1 MSSTKLPSTAQTT
14 NSSALEQ
21 VRARL
26 AAEPAWPGA
35 VEYQEALQHPQ
46 AVFAH
51 PELKHATVAT
61 NKLGLPR
68 VAAGAFAVVYE
79 LETATTT
86 HAVRCFLRPVTDQ
99 QARYAAISAHLEEIE
114 LPALVGFEYQPEGI
128 LSGGAWRPLVCMDWV
143 RGKTLDSFLDERR
156 APETLQKLARRWRGV
171 VNGLRGSRIAHGD
184 LQQGNVLVTEGD
196 ELVLVDY
203 DAMFV
208 PALRGRQA
216 PELGHPNF
224 QHPGRTA
231 AHYDEKLDTFSA
243 LVIYLSLRALAAD
256 SSLWER
262 FNTGTNLLF
271 SRDDFLAP
279 THSAVFAALDTSP
292 DPGVRQ
298 LSVQL
303 AHFCAAPIESLPEF
317 EETLAALPPLPD
329 LDAAPETDTAA
340 QALTAL
346 EENAFWGRV
355 AQKQGAPQELPPE
368 EVVEEALATETPLQ
382 ASNAVADRISQ
393 QIVGAVLV
401 IAFLLIS
408 LQSCTPQPRAP
419 GVPPYYVNDS
429 TTSRTAPWTREGA
442 SAIQQPGS
450 FTGLR

>member
-1 MSSTKLPSTAQTT
+1 MSSTKLPNTSD
-14 NSSALEQ
+14 SS
-21 VRARL
+21 
-26 AAEPAWPGA
+26 AWPGA

-86 HAVRCFLRPVTDQ
+86 QAVRCFLRPVTDQ
-99 QARYAAISAHLEEIE
+99 QVRYAAISAHLEEIE

-128 LSGGAWRPLVCMDWV
+128 LIGGAWRPLVCMDWV

-156 APETLQKLARRWRGV
+156 APETLHRLARRWRGV

-184 LQQGNVLVTEGD
+184 LQQGNVLVTDGD

-262 FNTGTNLLF
+262 FSTGTNLLF

-279 THSAVFAALDTSP
+279 TQSAVFAALNTSP

-329 LDAAPETDTAA
+329 LNAPPRVAVVEHSEAESDV
-340 QALTAL
+340 
-346 EENAFWGRV
+346 FWGQV
-355 AQKQGAPQELPPE
+355 AQKQKRQPLLNE
-368 EVVEEALATETPLQ
+368 EVEDTEQEETTNVKTKATGMQMALRYLG
-382 ASNAVADRISQ
+382 VFLVVVFL
-393 QIVGAVLV
+393 IVCLG
-401 IAFLLIS
+401 
-408 LQSCTPQPRAP
+408 SCPRDAIYR
-419 GVPPYYVNDS
+419 PY
-429 TTSRTAPWTREGA
+429 
-442 SAIQQPGS
+442 
-450 FTGLR
+450 